1 MTKKADL
8 PSALDIAVAR
18 RALGLCTGISGGALN
33 VGFALLE
40 HFNRKTGQCDPSVV
54 RLATMLGLSEITI
67 KRATKELCDVHKL
80 FQKSSHGG
88 FSNRASYRPNWGRM
102 RSMIVDWDKRMVTGS
117 PPENDEAKVSEMTP
131 STDQKRYL
139 KGIKNDPLTY
149 WNKPIGINL
158 NTDGACGDMGF
169 PDADEGETSPTSEPV
184 ESTKGLGKE
193 PGGEPVAQPPK
204 VVDGKNLR
212 VAKEAAGR
220 RWNSA
225 MLRRG
230 SGAYSRFVDWVTEAH
245 SDVAT
250 AAEMRRRGDGERYLV
265 EQMLRDGVVTRDA

>member
-54 RLATMLGLSEITI
+54 RLATMLGLAEATI

-88 FSNRASYRPNWGRM
+88 LSNRASYRPNWGRM
-102 RSMIVDWDKRMVTGS
+102 RSMIAAWDKRMVTGS
-117 PPENDEAKVSEMTP
+117 PPESDEAKVSKVSC
-131 STDQKRYL
+131 STAQNRAVE
-139 KGIKNDPLTY
+139 GIKNEPLTY

-158 NTDGACGDMGF
+158 NTDGACGDMSF
-169 PDADEGETSPTSEPV
+169 PDPDGGETSPTSEPV

-193 PGGEPVAQPPK
+193 PRGEPVAQLPR
-204 VVDGKNLR
+204 VVDGKNMR

-245 SDVAT
+245 SDTAT